1 MTKAGSLPSATSS
14 EAKVWRSLWGVMPV
28 GRGWASDDP
37 CAAHGSRSSVA
48 ASDDAGVEAAT
59 DLHGRRSGK
68 PATRQALEYGPQ
80 ACRSRSPYRD
90 ERESLAAGDAISSA

>member
-28 GRGWASDDP
+28 GSGWASDDP

-59 DLHGRRSGK
+59 DLHGRRSGNA
-68 PATRQALEYGPQ
+68 ATVGQFVG
-80 ACRSRSPYRD
+80 S
-90 ERESLAAGDAISSA
+90 G